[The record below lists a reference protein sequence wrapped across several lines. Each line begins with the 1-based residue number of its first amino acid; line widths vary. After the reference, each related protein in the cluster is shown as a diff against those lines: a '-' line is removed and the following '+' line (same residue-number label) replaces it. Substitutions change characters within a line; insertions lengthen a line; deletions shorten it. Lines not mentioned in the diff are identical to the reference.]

1 LTKPNKFITMSDL
14 NITGRMKVISF
25 QKEFLKSYPHL
36 YPSLRYPNDK
46 VVEDDSTI
54 ANAKNVSLGGKY
66 VPAGEA
72 DLSMR
77 GNLTVGGFEKRF
89 EDAFSV
95 KCQIHF
101 KKNGKWVKTGPKY
114 DGLTLAAASK
124 MCEEEGCEVIKL

>member
-1 LTKPNKFITMSDL
+1 LNEPNKFIIMSDL

-124 MCEEEGCEVIKL
+124 MCEEEGCEVIQL

>member
-1 LTKPNKFITMSDL
+1 MSDL
-14 NITGRMKVISF
+14 NISGRMKVISF

-89 EDAFSV
+89 KDAFSV
-95 KCQIHF
+95 TCQIHF

-124 MCEEEGCEVIKL
+124 MCKEEGCEIIKL

>member
-1 LTKPNKFITMSDL
+1 MSELSISGRTKVSTFY
-14 NITGRMKVISF
+14 
-25 QKEFLKSYPHL
+25 KEFIKSYPYL

-46 VVEDDSTI
+46 IVDETTTI

-66 VPAGEA
+66 VPAGDA

-89 EDAFSV
+89 EDAFSI

-114 DGLTLAAASK
+114 DGLTLAAANK
-124 MCEEEGCEVIKL
+124 MLQEEGGELIKL

>member
-1 LTKPNKFITMSDL
+1 MSDL

-124 MCEEEGCEVIKL
+124 MCEEEGIYCELIDKKYA

>member
-1 LTKPNKFITMSDL
+1 MTEPNKFIIMSDL

-124 MCEEEGCEVIKL
+124 MCEEEGCEIIKL

>member
-1 LTKPNKFITMSDL
+1 MSEIS
-14 NITGRMKVISF
+14 ITGRMKVSTF
-25 QKEFLKSYPHL
+25 YKEFLKSYPYL
-36 YPSLRYPNDK
+36 FPSLRYPNDK
-46 VVEDDSTI
+46 PVDEKETI

-101 KKNGKWVKTGPKY
+101 KKNGKWVRTGQKY

-124 MCEEEGCEVIKL
+124 MCQEEGCDLIKL

>member
-1 LTKPNKFITMSDL
+1 MSEL
-14 NITGRMKVISF
+14 NVSGKHKVITF
-25 QKEFLKSYPHL
+25 YKNFVKEYPYL

-46 VVEDDSTI
+46 PVDEDASI

-66 VPAGEA
+66 VPAGDS

-77 GNLTVGGFEKRF
+77 GNLTIGGFEKRF
-89 EDAFSV
+89 EEAFSV

-114 DGLTLAAASK
+114 DEMTLASASK
-124 MCEEEGCEVIKL
+124 LLKEEDCDLIEL

>member
-1 LTKPNKFITMSDL
+1 
-14 NITGRMKVISF
+14 MKVISF

-124 MCEEEGCEVIKL
+124 MCEDEGCEVIKL

>member
-1 LTKPNKFITMSDL
+1 MSDL
-14 NITGRMKVISF
+14 NISGRMKVISF

-46 VVEDDSTI
+46 VVDDDSTI

-124 MCEEEGCEVIKL
+124 MCKEEGCEIIKL

>member
-1 LTKPNKFITMSDL
+1 MSEL
-14 NITGRMKVISF
+14 SVSGRKKVSSF
-25 QKEFLKSYPHL
+25 YKEFLKVYPYL

-46 VVEDDSTI
+46 PVDENETI

-66 VPAGEA
+66 VPAGDS

-77 GNLTVGGFEKRF
+77 GNLTVAGFEKRF
-89 EDAFSV
+89 EEAFSI

-114 DGLTLAAASK
+114 DGLTLASANK
-124 MCEEEGCEVIKL
+124 MLEEEGGDIIKL

>member
-1 LTKPNKFITMSDL
+1 MSDL

-114 DGLTLAAASK
+114 DGLTLAAASQ
-124 MCEEEGCEVIKL
+124 MCEEEGCEIIKL

>member
-1 LTKPNKFITMSDL
+1 MSDL
-14 NITGRMKVISF
+14 NISGRMKVISF

-124 MCEEEGCEVIKL
+124 MCKEEGCEIIKL